1 MRSVLLLSA
10 LAALSLGAPHPQ
22 AIDYQLVDAADTPE
36 PTSAPIDGGVNDT
49 PVNPVNAALAVGS
62 AAPTAMARRAIG
74 TEGLLKRDG
83 DCAPQPNGTGPVAR
97 WA

>member
-10 LAALSLGAPHPQ
+10 LAALSLGAPRPQ
-22 AIDYQLVDAADTPE
+22 TIDYKLVDAADTPN
-36 PTSAPIDGGVNDT
+36 PTSAPIDGGVDNT
-49 PVNPVNAALAVGS
+49 PVNPVDAALAVGS

-74 TEGLLKRDG
+74 NEKRDG
-83 DCAPQPNGTGPVAR
+83 NCAPQPNGSGPVAR